1 MNILIRMEE
10 LVKSIAEYQEKVAR
24 YPSPENLERYRQIKR
39 TLFDINRRILSATIE
54 IDRNAVTL
62 TRQEKER
69 INDDEEQNRIL
80 QRVIPVMIMQ
90 QYLEHTEH

>member
-1 MNILIRMEE
+1 MED
-10 LVKSIAEYQEKVAR
+10 LVKNMAEYQEKVTR

-54 IDRNAVTL
+54 IDRSAVTL

-69 INDDEEQNRIL
+69 INDDEQQDRIL
-80 QRVIPVMIMQ
+80 QRVIPIMIMQ
-90 QYLEHTEH
+90 QYLEHAGH